1 MTLALVASLVAPGPA
16 AALSCIRT
24 TPTDA
29 FQRADESPDRY
40 VVVHG
45 RLDFDQSRA
54 PEGYDEDA
62 SDVTLPARLSGQ
74 ALNRDGFTTPF
85 DVSLDLTLQCA
96 GPWCG
101 TIARDVDQLLFVKVL
116 ERGYAIVE
124 NAQGQVIKRAE
135 DTRPGERLS
144 TRLAQGRL
152 TVEVKRRYRR

>member
-1 MTLALVASLVAPGPA
+1 MTLALVAALVAPGPA

-116 ERGYAIVE
+116 DRGYALEIGACPGNAFANPSQGDLDAMVE
-124 NAQGQVIKRAE
+124 CLGGACVV
-135 DTRPGERLS
+135 ER
-144 TRLAQGRL
+144 
-152 TVEVKRRYRR
+152 E